1 MKLQVPLV
9 IVVQCNSQFISYS
22 IFLSVEYISKMPT
35 PRGATTSVSKR
46 GQILG
51 YSMLDGPQ
59 RMTLAQISEKTGI
72 GKSTCSNI
80 IRTAKER
87 ARENGIAD
95 LCAMEN
101 LVPLPNS
108 LPGSNQA
115 LTDAEKTHLV
125 ETALRDA
132 EHCRMTFSQLA
143 EAGMLSFFSFPLIE

>member
-1 MKLQVPLV
+1 ML
-9 IVVQCNSQFISYS
+9 
-22 IFLSVEYISKMPT
+22 T
-35 PRGATTSVSKR
+35 PRGATALVGKW
-46 GQILG
+46 GQILS
-51 YSMLDGPQ
+51 YSILNGPQ
-59 RMTLAQISEKTGI
+59 RMTLAQISEK
-72 GKSTCSNI
+72 KSDVRKSICSNI

>member
-1 MKLQVPLV
+1 
-9 IVVQCNSQFISYS
+9 
-22 IFLSVEYISKMPT
+22 MPT
-35 PRGATTSVSKR
+35 SRGATTSISKQ

-59 RMTLAQISEKTGI
+59 RMTLAQMSEKTGV

-87 ARENGIAD
+87 DRENGIAD
-95 LCAMEN
+95 LCAMEY

-115 LTDAEKTHLV
+115 WTDAEKTHLV
-125 ETALRDA
+125 ETALRDT
-132 EHCRMTFSQLA
+132 EHWRMTCSQLP
-143 EAGMLSFFSFPLIE
+143 EAGKLVFFISFN